1 MSGREVLKV
10 NTNIVNKLIV
20 VVEIIVIIG
29 NFILGFNKILELLIV
44 KNREM

>member
-1 MSGREVLKV
+1 M

>member
-1 MSGREVLKV
+1 MREREVLTV

>member
-1 MSGREVLKV
+1 MRGREVLKV